1 MSPHNTSIYK
11 HKISI
16 PILSEISNLTPNK
29 LRKIYRQIITDD
41 CIPLSEIPLHQ
52 QETFVNDYLLRGKTL
67 DFDLMK
73 LAGKPDFENPFPFLH
88 STGVQKLFN
97 TTKMIREANA
107 VIDAF
112 TSSKNITKKLE
123 QLAAQY
129 GISYR
134 TLIRRRNYLM
144 NHNILMQLLEDPAS
158 SENTRD
164 RYPTCCFYARD
175 YIIYRHWSVGRP
187 SCAKIL
193 REMEDLR
200 NFSCS
205 QCPYHPDVKNGA
217 HKKSDLIPTA
227 TCKRNR
233 ETMVIP
239 NLPDTVCTIVNRSS
253 DQETCLVNILVAR
266 NHESGNLEI
275 GVPLLGNRLFCA

>member
-1 MSPHNTSIYK
+1 MSSHNTSIYK

-16 PILSEISNLTPNK
+16 PILAEISSLTPNR

-73 LAGKPDFENPFPFLH
+73 LAGKPDFENPFPFLY
-88 STGVQKLFN
+88 SAGVQELFT

-107 VIDAF
+107 VINAF

-129 GISYR
+129 DISYR

-158 SENTRD
+158 SEDTRD

-175 YIIYRHWSVGRP
+175 YIIYRHWAVERP
-187 SCAKIL
+187 SSAKIL

-200 NFSCS
+200 NFSCI
-205 QCPYHPDVKNGA
+205 QCPYHPDVKNGS
-217 HKKSDLIPTA
+217 HNKGDLVVVK
-227 TCKRNR
+227 C
-233 ETMVIP
+233 
-239 NLPDTVCTIVNRSS
+239 
-253 DQETCLVNILVAR
+253 
-266 NHESGNLEI
+266 
-275 GVPLLGNRLFCA
+275 FCNTYG

>member
-1 MSPHNTSIYK
+1 MSSHNTSIYK

-16 PILSEISNLTPNK
+16 PILAEISTLTPNR

-73 LAGKPDFENPFPFLH
+73 LAGKPDCENPFPFLY
-88 STGVQKLFN
+88 SAGVQELFT

-134 TLIRRRNYLM
+134 TLIRRRNYFM
-144 NHNILMQLLEDPAS
+144 NQNILMQLLED
-158 SENTRD
+158 
-164 RYPTCCFYARD
+164 
-175 YIIYRHWSVGRP
+175 
-187 SCAKIL
+187 L
-193 REMEDLR
+193 
-200 NFSCS
+200 
-205 QCPYHPDVKNGA
+205 
-217 HKKSDLIPTA
+217 
-227 TCKRNR
+227 
-233 ETMVIP
+233 
-239 NLPDTVCTIVNRSS
+239 
-253 DQETCLVNILVAR
+253 
-266 NHESGNLEI
+266 
-275 GVPLLGNRLFCA
+275 

>member
-29 LRKIYRQIITDD
+29 LRKIYRQIIEDD
-41 CIPLSEIPLHQ
+41 CISLSEIPLHQ

-112 TSSKNITKKLE
+112 TS
-123 QLAAQY
+123 
-129 GISYR
+129 
-134 TLIRRRNYLM
+134 
-144 NHNILMQLLEDPAS
+144 
-158 SENTRD
+158 
-164 RYPTCCFYARD
+164 
-175 YIIYRHWSVGRP
+175 
-187 SCAKIL
+187 
-193 REMEDLR
+193 
-200 NFSCS
+200 
-205 QCPYHPDVKNGA
+205 
-217 HKKSDLIPTA
+217 
-227 TCKRNR
+227 
-233 ETMVIP
+233 
-239 NLPDTVCTIVNRSS
+239 
-253 DQETCLVNILVAR
+253 
-266 NHESGNLEI
+266 
-275 GVPLLGNRLFCA
+275 

>member
-1 MSPHNTSIYK
+1 M
-11 HKISI
+11 
-16 PILSEISNLTPNK
+16 E
-29 LRKIYRQIITDD
+29 DD

-52 QETFVNDYLLRGKTL
+52 QETFINDYLLQGKTL
-67 DFDLMK
+67 DFNLIK
-73 LAGKPDFENPFPFLH
+73 LAAKPDFENPFPFLY
-88 STGVQKLFN
+88 SAGVQELFT

-112 TSSKNITKKLE
+112 TSTKNVTKKLE
-123 QLAAQY
+123 QLAVQY

-134 TLIRRRNYLM
+134 TLARRKNYFM
-144 NHNILMQLLEDPAS
+144 NQNILMQLLEDPAS

-205 QCPYHPDVKNGA
+205 QCPYHPDVKNGS
-217 HKKSDLIPTA
+217 HNKGDLIPTA